1 MPEHRTYDVVVIG
14 AGPVGENAAD
24 RAARSGLSVAVVEH
38 ELVGGECSYWA
49 CMPSKALLRPGA
61 ALAAARSVPGAM
73 EAITGGV
80 DVRAAL
86 AGRDEFTQH
95 WDDAAHV
102 QWLADAGLDL
112 VRGHGTI
119 DGVRQV
125 RVGGSGGADH
135 LILQANHA
143 VVVATGS
150 GPFVPDLPGLRSA
163 GPWTNREVTELR
175 EVPDSV
181 AVIGGGVVATE
192 MTTVLADLGCQVT
205 MLVRS
210 DRLLSGTEPFAGSAV
225 AESLGAMGV
234 QVHLGTSVTGVQ
246 RTDDGV
252 LLDTEGA
259 GQVRA
264 SEVLVATGRRPRT
277 GGLGLDSIGWTDREA
292 LATDETG
299 RVSGVD
305 GDWLYAAGD
314 VTGTT
319 HTTHQGKYVARVV
332 GDVIA
337 HRFGAA
343 APGDAG
349 SGGETHAANLP
360 WSPLRARSVGTGE
373 PQVIFTRPEVATVGY
388 TEEQAQRAG
397 LTTEVVTVGMDQVAG
412 ASLAGAGQAARN
424 GAARLVIDPERRVV
438 VGATFVGPSASELL
452 HAATIAV
459 VGQVGLDQ
467 LWHAV
472 PAFPTVSEVWLRLLE
487 EFGL

>member
-61 ALAAARSVPGAM
+61 ALAAARSVPGAT

-112 VRGHGTI
+112 VRGHGSI
-119 DGVRQV
+119 DGVRRV
-125 RVGGSGGADH
+125 RVGGSGGADD

-181 AVIGGGVVATE
+181 AVIGGGVVAAE
-192 MTTVLADLGCQVT
+192 MATALADLGCQVT
-205 MLVRS
+205 MLVRGG
-210 DRLLSGTEPFAGSAV
+210 RLLSGTEPFAGAAV

-234 QVHLGTSVTGVQ
+234 RVHLDTSVTGVQ

-252 LLDTEGA
+252 LLDTDAA
-259 GQVRA
+259 GRVRA
-264 SEVLVATGRRPRT
+264 AEVLVATGRRPRT
-277 GGLGLDSIGWTDREA
+277 GGLGLDSIGLAEHET

-299 RVSGVD
+299 RVRRIE

-314 VTGTT
+314 VTGAT

-343 APGDAG
+343 EPSGAG
-349 SGGETHAANLP
+349 SDAEPVAP
-360 WSPLRARSVGTGE
+360 WSPLRARSAGAGE
-373 PQVIFTRPEVATVGY
+373 PQVIFTRPEVAAVGY

-412 ASLAGAGQAARN
+412 ASLAGAGQAAGS

-438 VGATFVGPSASELL
+438 VGATFVGPAASDLL

-459 VGQVGLDQ
+459 VGQVGLDR

-472 PAFPTVSEVWLRLLE
+472 PAFPTISEVWLRLLE
-487 EFGL
+487 EYGL